1 MSNINE
7 LNDVRFSEL
16 VFKEVVKKVEK
27 QCLRCELHTAE
38 TDSEFC
44 KECGELLEQASKLVY
59 EDPKVAKYYEKIV
72 STQKKAQVQLKV
84 LYKHLETGKGPTA
97 VNVLKKTGRGI
108 KKFYSFSLFTEGIK
122 FTKKVI
128 PPIRKNGEEELPIEK
143 TEHEL
148 ILEEIIQLE
157 EIVSIEPIEYVIY
170 EYLTPD
176 KEQTVIEEQ
185 ETKKKTVFGDTLEL
199 FIIRFSKLEK
209 QKQVTIG
216 LILLTVTSGFLLYIS
231 FL

>member
-1 MSNINE
+1 M
-7 LNDVRFSEL
+7 
-16 VFKEVVKKVEK
+16 KKLEK
-27 QCLRCELHTAE
+27 QCIRCELHTVE

-44 KECGELLEQASKLVY
+44 KECGELLEKATKLVY
-59 EDPKVAKYYEKIV
+59 EDPKVKRYYEKMV
-72 STQKKAQVQLKV
+72 HNQKKGQVQLKV

-108 KKFYSFSLFTEGIK
+108 KKFYSFSLFTEGVK

-128 PPIRKNGEEELPIEK
+128 PPIRKNGEEDHTVEK

-148 ILEEIIQLE
+148 IMEEIILLE
-157 EIVSIEPIEYVIY
+157 EIVSVEPIEYVIY

-185 ETKKKTVFGDTLEL
+185 ETRKKTVFGDAIDL
-199 FIIRFSKLEK
+199 FISRFSKLEK
-209 QKQVTIG
+209 RKQVWIG
-216 LILLTVTSGFLLYIS
+216 LFLLTVTSGLLLYIS

>member
-1 MSNINE
+1 M
-7 LNDVRFSEL
+7 V
-16 VFKEVVKKVEK
+16 K
-27 QCLRCELHTAE
+27 QCLRCDLHTTE
-38 TDSEFC
+38 TDTDFC

-59 EDPKVAKYYEKIV
+59 EDPKVSKYYEKMV
-72 STQKKAQVQLKV
+72 TNQKKAEVQLKV

-128 PPIRKNGEEELPIEK
+128 PPIRKNSEEEPTVEK

-148 ILEEIIQLE
+148 IMEEIIQLE
-157 EIVSIEPIEYVIY
+157 EIVSIEPIEFVIY

-176 KEQTVIEEQ
+176 KEQTIIEEQ
-185 ETKKKTVFGDTLEL
+185 ETKKKTIFGESLEL
-199 FIIRFSKLEK
+199 FINRFSKLEK
-209 QKQVTIG
+209 RKQVKFG
-216 LILLTVTSGFLLYIS
+216 LILLTATSGILIYIS